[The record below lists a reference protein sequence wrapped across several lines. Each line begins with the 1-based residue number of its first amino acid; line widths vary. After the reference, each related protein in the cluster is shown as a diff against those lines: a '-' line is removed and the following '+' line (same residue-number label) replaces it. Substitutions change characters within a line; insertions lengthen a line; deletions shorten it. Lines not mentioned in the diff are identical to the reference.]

1 MRSGW
6 SGGLLPKERV
16 VKKYILAL
24 ALTIV
29 MGFGAAS
36 AQAQVNPV
44 DQLTGKVWME
54 SSPEI
59 KKAVLFGVDCAVTI
73 EHFVAAKTREVQKD
87 ATKSVRKTSAAST
100 LSPFEKGWATAFE
113 GMTRDQIEAEV
124 DARYKAHRDQL
135 QRPVFSV
142 LWYDVIT
149 PKLQKK

>member
-16 VKKYILAL
+16 VKRYILAL

-36 AQAQVNPV
+36 AQAQSNPV

-73 EHFVAAKTREVQKD
+73 EHFVAAKAQEVQKGVKG
-87 ATKSVRKTSAAST
+87 ARKTPAAST
-100 LSPFEKGWATAFE
+100 LSPFEKGWATAFK
-113 GMTRDQIEAEV
+113 GMTRDQIVAEV
-124 DARYKAHRDQL
+124 DAWYKAHPDQL

-142 LWYDVIT
+142 LWYDMIA
-149 PKLQKK
+149 PKLQQK